1 MLFRTWLQRLNAL
14 RRTPAFPGLQTVS
27 GQLLARQA
35 HFLVLDLETSG
46 LDAKQHHIVSA
57 GWVCINQ
64 LQLDLSDSFYS
75 TLRPATDEARTLGQ
89 SAVIHGLHQADLAG
103 GISESEFLREF
114 LQAAA
119 GRVLVCHH
127 SAIESRFLQQ
137 AFKRQYQQSPALRFA
152 DTLALEQQRLQ
163 RQGQVVNNSALS
175 LNQCLLRHGLPQVQ
189 AHNALEDAYGCA
201 LLLLSQIRAR
211 GHDLTIRALL
221 NPHSV

>member
-1 MLFRTWLQRLNAL
+1 MLFSTWLQRLNAL
-14 RRTPAFPGLQTVS
+14 RRTQAFPGLQTVS

-89 SAVIHGLHQADLAG
+89 SAVIHGLHQADLASG
-103 GISESEFLREF
+103 LTEAELLDAFI
-114 LQAAA
+114 QAAA

-127 SAIESRFLQQ
+127 SAIESRF
-137 AFKRQYQQSPALRFA
+137 FRYDR
-152 DTLALEQQRLQ
+152 RLS
-163 RQGQVVNNSALS
+163 N
-175 LNQCLLRHGLPQVQ
+175 
-189 AHNALEDAYGCA
+189 
-201 LLLLSQIRAR
+201 
-211 GHDLTIRALL
+211 
-221 NPHSV
+221 

>member
-1 MLFRTWLQRLNAL
+1 MSAL
-14 RRTPAFPGLQTVS
+14 RRSPAFPELQSVS
-27 GQLLARQA
+27 GQMQARQA
-35 HFLVLDLETSG
+35 QFLVLDLETSG

-64 LQLDLSDSFYS
+64 LQLDLSCSFYS
-75 TLRPATDEARTLGQ
+75 TLRPATDEPGTLGQ

-103 GISESEFLREF
+103 GINESEFLREF
-114 LQAAA
+114 VQAAA

-127 SAIESRFLQQ
+127 SAMESRFLQQ
-137 AFKRQYQQSPALRFA
+137 AFKRQFQQSPALRFV

-163 RQGQVVNNSALS
+163 RKGQVVNNSALS
-175 LNQCLLRHGLPQVQ
+175 LNQCLLRHGMPQIQ

-211 GHDLTIRALL
+211 GDDLAIKALL
-221 NPHSV
+221 NPHSA